1 MTTALHTALSG
12 IAALLCLL
20 SLVLALRSGAG
31 LDADS
36 RWRLRGGLLLLVL
49 VVLGL
54 IGQGLWLQHAGG
66 DPALAHALALLA
78 AALLASALV
87 AVTGGL
93 LARLRDATVRGDA
106 AEERLDWNRDSYLRL
121 IRERTSTLQ
130 KEIEHADT
138 LRSQL
143 ERHSAQME
151 HDLRFAAQAQAAMD
165 TEPPQASWYQISQC
179 SVGRELV
186 NGDFVHTMAAWD
198 GSLMLVV
205 GDAMG
210 HGAAA
215 GFMTVMTRT
224 ALNNLNTELPPFIVL
239 EEVNRTLAERDTGI
253 FVTACVAKLHED
265 GMLYLG
271 HAGHPPALIW
281 RAASDSVE
289 EVCTPGYALGM
300 FADASISFEQDEV
313 RLAPGDRLLL
323 YSDGVTEALNE
334 ADQPFGRAQLEACLR
349 AKIPVDELC
358 ATLIEA
364 VYDHCGARPLN
375 DDITALACEYRGAPP
390 A

>member
-1 MTTALHTALSG
+1 MTALSIILSG
-12 IAALLCLL
+12 AAAVFCLT
-20 SLVLALRSGAG
+20 SLASVWRAGVWLEPGMRWQLRSGFATLGIAVPG
-31 LDADS
+31 LV
-36 RWRLRGGLLLLVL
+36 GLE
-49 VVLGL
+49 
-54 IGQGLWLQHAGG
+54 LWLALKAGNLAASLVM
-66 DPALAHALALLA
+66 ALLAATLLA
-78 AALLASALV
+78 AALAT
-87 AVTGGL
+87 VTIQL
-93 LARLRDATVRGDA
+93 LARQRDYAKQLADA
-106 AEERLDWNRDSYLRL
+106 QMRLDWDRDSYLRL
-121 IRERTSTLQ
+121 IRERTSKLQ
-130 KEIEHADT
+130 AEIAHAAH
-138 LRSQL
+138 LRAQL
-143 ERHSAQME
+143 ERHSGQME
-151 HDLRFAAQAQAAMD
+151 HDLRFAARAQAAMD
-165 TEPPQASWYQISQC
+165 VEPPQAAWYRLSQC

-186 NGDFVHTMAAWD
+186 NGDFVHTLSSAD
-198 GSLMLVV
+198 GSVMLAV

-224 ALNNLNTELPPFIVL
+224 ALNTLNSALAPCVMLTEI
-239 EEVNRTLAERDTGI
+239 NRTLAERDTGI
-253 FVTACVAKLHED
+253 FVTACVAKLHEN
-265 GMLYLG
+265 GTLFLG
-271 HAGHPPALIW
+271 HAGHPPALLW
-281 RAASDSVE
+281 RAASDTVE

-364 VYDHCGARPLN
+364 VYDHCGARPLD